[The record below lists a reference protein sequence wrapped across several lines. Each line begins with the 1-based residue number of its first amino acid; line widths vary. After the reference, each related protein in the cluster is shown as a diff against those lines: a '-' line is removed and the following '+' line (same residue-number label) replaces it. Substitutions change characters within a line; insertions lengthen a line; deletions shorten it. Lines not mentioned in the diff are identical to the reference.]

1 MHAMRHLIPFANLA
15 PRVAVVRL
23 AGPIGAGGRV
33 GSALSDTSVGPVIE
47 RAFRSGRPS
56 AVALVIN
63 SPGGSAVQSSLIA
76 ARIRRLAVER
86 KLPVHAFVEDA
97 AASGGYWLACAADSI
112 WVDRSSIVGSIG
124 VISAGFGLADLIGR
138 QGIERRVHTAG
149 RSKSFA
155 DPFMPER
162 TEDAERLRVLLDDI
176 HKSFLDH
183 VRTSR
188 GVRLG
193 DAPGLF
199 EGEFW
204 TGQRAVELGLADG
217 IGHLEPKLRELYG
230 DKVRLIRHGQRT
242 SLLRRF
248 GIAGAAGAA
257 LEGAVEAAQGRAL
270 WARLGL

>member
-1 MHAMRHLIPFANLA
+1 MRLMRHLIPFANLA

-23 AGPIGAGGRV
+23 SGPIGGGGRL
-33 GSALSDTSVGPVIE
+33 GGGLSDASVGPVIE
-47 RAFRSGRPS
+47 RAFRAGRPT
-56 AVALVIN
+56 AVAIVIN
-63 SPGGSAVQSSLIA
+63 SPGGSAVQSALIA
-76 ARIRRLAVER
+76 ARIRRLAAER

-97 AASGGYWLACAADSI
+97 AASGGYWLACAADDI
-112 WVDRSSIVGSIG
+112 WVDRSSILGSIG

-162 TEDAERLRVLLDDI
+162 PEDTARLRVVLDDI
-176 HKSFLDH
+176 HEAFIDH

-188 GVRLG
+188 GARLK

-204 TGQRAVELGLADG
+204 TGQRAVDLGLADG
-217 IGHLEPKLRELYG
+217 IGHLEPKLRALYG
-230 DKVRLIRHGQRT
+230 DKVRLMRHGQRT
-242 SLLRRF
+242 PFLRRL
-248 GIAGAAGAA
+248 GLARAAGEAV
-257 LEGAVEAAQGRAL
+257 EGAVDAAQGRAL